1 MARITD
7 LHTALKTTCLAA
19 LLATVACAG
28 APPVSPAADAARA
41 DVRADGPS
49 AVFASVQAAALDA
62 LANAHLTA
70 SPYDKLR
77 LRVGAIHR
85 VAHGYAYSAPR
96 RAAAASPLMH
106 QSVRHRL
113 RPIDVAS
120 YVIPPRSGSWPA
132 PRADEIPVRKAQ
144 QIVDE
149 LDPAH
154 RPIYLLTESLDVL
167 SYSYGEQT
175 RVVTNLSALR

>member
-7 LHTALKTTCLAA
+7 LHAVLTTAWLAA
-19 LLATVACAG
+19 LLATAACTG
-28 APPVSPAADAARA
+28 APPASPAAAGARA
-41 DVRADGPS
+41 EVRADGPG
-49 AVFASVQAAALDA
+49 AVFPSVQAAALDA

-70 SPYDKLR
+70 TPHEKLR

-85 VAHGYAYSAPR
+85 VDHGYSYTAPR
-96 RAAAASPLMH
+96 RAAATSPLMH

-113 RPIDVAS
+113 SPIDVAS
-120 YVIPPRSGSWPA
+120 YVIPPRSGTWPA

-144 QIVDE
+144 RIVDE

-154 RPIYLLTESLDVL
+154 RPIYLLTESLDVV
-167 SYSYGEQT
+167 SYRYGEQT
-175 RVVTNLSALR
+175 RVVTNLSAPR